1 MSNKVLRIIFLVM
14 DFIHWFLLGRL
25 IVCVIKGQ
33 NNPLIT
39 IALCLYGLEIFLK
52 IKKIFSKKNN
62 KYQDMYLRYL
72 KMFED
77 LQYIHKVKYGLYFS
91 GNKEKLEKVIRDF
104 EECANDVLDIGK
116 EILENPN
123 FNQEQKEG
131 TQKVIDKT
139 KYLLENVQPPI

>member
-1 MSNKVLRIIFLVM
+1 MSNKSLRIILWVM
-14 DFIHWFLLGRL
+14 DFIHWFLFGCL
-25 IVCVIKGQ
+25 ICCVIKGK

-52 IKKIFSKKNN
+52 IKKIFFKRN

-77 LQYIHKVKYGLYFS
+77 LKYIHKVKYGLYFS
-91 GNKEKLEKVIRDF
+91 GNKEKLEKVIQDF
-104 EECANDVLDIGK
+104 EECANDVLQIGE

-139 KYLLENVQPPI
+139 KYLLENVQPPM